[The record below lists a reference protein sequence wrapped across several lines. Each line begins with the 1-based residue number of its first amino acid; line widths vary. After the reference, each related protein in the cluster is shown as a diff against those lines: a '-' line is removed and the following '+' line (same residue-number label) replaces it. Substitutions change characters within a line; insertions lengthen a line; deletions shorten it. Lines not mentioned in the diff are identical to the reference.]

1 MKERPDF
8 KKLPEANI
16 IVVYDWDQGDRSKI
30 GQMTPL
36 FAEKG
41 QEVAVAKAF
50 LDGDGKEHRSNPR
63 LFVKVPLS

>member
-16 IVVYDWDQGDRSKI
+16 IVAYDWDQDNGSKI

-41 QEVAVAKAF
+41 REVAKAQEF
-50 LDGDGKEHRSNPR
+50 LISEGKERRSNPR